1 MSNII
6 NIVQWASN
14 NRDKLTDK
22 AVEQAYVIRNNELDA
37 ERQARVNEAA
47 KAINLIPRKKR
58 A

>member
-22 AVEQAYVIRNNELDA
+22 AAEQAYNIRNNELDA

-47 KAINLIPRKKR
+47 NAFNLTPKKKR